1 MAHAVAQPLMQ
12 FLEPL
17 LVLERQLQ
25 LVQLSLE
32 TFAEMHDILEDTN
45 LPAPAHALQDLILGL
60 QDLQGQ
66 LRLVRQDAAVQLLFR
81 ILMHPEHWN
90 RYLL

>member
-1 MAHAVAQPLMQ
+1 MAHPVAQPLLQ

-25 LVQLSLE
+25 IVQTSLE
-32 TFAEMHDILEDTN
+32 TFTEMHDILEDNN
-45 LPAPAHALQDLILGL
+45 LPAPAHALQVLIWGL
-60 QDLQGQ
+60 QDLQVQ
-66 LRLVRQDAAVQLLFR
+66 LRLARQDAAVLILFH